1 MPQVLA
7 VDGGTP
13 VRRRPFARWPVW
25 DEREIQAASDVVSS
39 GQWWAPPGTQVK
51 AFEHA
56 FAEVHDAAYAI
67 AVANGSIAL
76 EVALRAAGIDWGD
89 EVITSPY
96 TFIATANT
104 PLLVGAIPRFADILP
119 ETWNLDPDAIEPL
132 ITPRTKA
139 ILPVHLGGEPADMDA
154 INEIAERHGLLVIE
168 DAAQAHGARWRD
180 RSVGA
185 IGDMGTFSFQ
195 ASKNVTGGE
204 GGIVL
209 TNSEEWF
216 ERCWSVHNVG
226 RSRAGGWYEHVV
238 LASNYRLSEW
248 PAAILRVQLS
258 RLGEQATVRSAR
270 AETLKAALSEV
281 DGLDP
286 LPGDPRVSRNAY
298 HIFKMWYAPEAFGG
312 KSPDTFAE
320 AMRAEGIPVSVGYA
334 EPLHRMRVIVERSL
348 YMAAQL
354 GLPEPDQPACPVTED
369 ACERGLWLMQNVLLA
384 EQEDMLDVARAATK
398 IQRAWRS

>member
-1 MPQVLA
+1 MPQGLA

-13 VRRRPFARWPVW
+13 VRSKAFPRWPVW
-25 DEREIQAASDVVSS
+25 DEREIQAVSDVVSS

-51 AFEHA
+51 ALERE
-56 FAEVHDAAYAI
+56 FAEAHDAAYAV

-76 EVALRAAGIDWGD
+76 EVTLRAAGIDWGD

-119 ETWNLDPDAIEPL
+119 DTWNLDPAAIEPL

-154 INEIAERHGLLVIE
+154 INEIAKRYGLLVIE

-195 ASKNVTGGE
+195 ASKNMTGGE

-209 TNSEEWF
+209 TNSEEWL

-226 RSRAGGWYEHVV
+226 RSRSGGWYEHVV

-248 PAAILRVQLS
+248 PAAILRVQLT
-258 RLGEQATVRSAR
+258 RLKEQATVRSAR
-270 AETLKAALSEV
+270 ADTLKAALAEV

-286 LPGDPRVSRNAY
+286 LPGDRRVSHNAY
-298 HIFKMWYAPEAFGG
+298 HIFKMWYDPDAFGG
-312 KSPDTFAE
+312 ESPSRFAE
-320 AMRAEGIPVSVGYA
+320 AMRAEGIPISVGYG
-334 EPLHRMRVIVERSL
+334 EPLHRMRVIVERSRF
-348 YMAAQL
+348 MAAQL
-354 GLPEPDQPACPVTED
+354 DLPEPEQPACQVAED
-369 ACERGLWLMQNVLLA
+369 ACRRGLWLMQNVLLA
-384 EQEDMLDVARAATK
+384 EEEELHDVVRAAIK

>member
-7 VDGGTP
+7 MDGGIP
-13 VRRRPFARWPVW
+13 VRSRPYPRWPVW
-25 DEREIQAASDVVSS
+25 DEREIQAVSDVVSS

-51 AFEHA
+51 ALECE
-56 FAEVHDAAYAI
+56 FAEAHDAAHAV

-76 EVALRAAGIDWGD
+76 EVTLRAAGIDWGD

-119 ETWNLDPDAIEPL
+119 DTWNLDPAAIEAL
-132 ITPRTKA
+132 VTPRTKA
-139 ILPVHLGGEPADMDA
+139 ILPVHLGGEPADMDS
-154 INEIAERHGLLVIE
+154 INEIAKRYGLLVIE

-180 RSVGA
+180 SGVGA
-185 IGDMGTFSFQ
+185 IGDMGIFSFQ

-226 RSRAGGWYEHVV
+226 RSRSGGWYEHVV

-258 RLGEQATVRSAR
+258 RLEEQATVRSAR
-270 AETLKAALSEV
+270 AETLKAALAEV

-286 LPGDPRVSRNAY
+286 LSGDSRVTRNAY
-298 HIFKMWYAPEAFGG
+298 HIFKMWYDPDAFGG
-312 KSPDTFAE
+312 GTPSAFAD
-320 AMRAEGIPVSVGYA
+320 AMRAEGIPVSVGYG
-334 EPLHRMRVIVERSL
+334 EPLHRMRVIVERSRFV
-348 YMAAQL
+348 AAQL
-354 GLPEPDQPACPVTED
+354 DLPAPEQPACPVTED
-369 ACERGLWLMQNVLLA
+369 ACQRGLWLMQNVLLA
-384 EQEDMLDVARAATK
+384 DEEDVLDVARAAAK

>member
-1 MPQVLA
+1 MSQALA
-7 VDGGTP
+7 IDGGTP
-13 VRRRPFARWPVW
+13 VRRRPYPQWPVW
-25 DEREIQAASDVVSS
+25 DEREVEAVSDVVTS

-51 AFEHA
+51 AFERE
-56 FAEVHDAAYAI
+56 FAQAHDAAHAI

-119 ETWNLDPDAIEPL
+119 NTWNLDPDAIEPL

-154 INEIAERHGLLVIE
+154 INEIAKRYGLLVIE
-168 DAAQAHGARWRD
+168 DAAQAHGARWKD
-180 RSVGA
+180 HSVGA

-195 ASKNVTGGE
+195 ASKNVTAGE

-209 TNSEEWF
+209 TNDDTWH

-226 RSRAGGWYEHVV
+226 RSRSGGWYEHVV

-258 RLGEQATVRSAR
+258 RLEEQASLRSAR
-270 AETLKAALSEV
+270 AETLRAALAEV

-286 LPGDPRVSRNAY
+286 LPGDSRVGRNAY
-298 HIFKMWYAPEAFGG
+298 HIFKMWYKPDAFGNKPPG
-312 KSPDTFAE
+312 AFAE
-320 AMRAEGIPVSVGYA
+320 AMRAEGIPISVGYG
-334 EPLHRMRVIVERSL
+334 EPLHRMRVIVERSR
-348 YMAAQL
+348 YVAMQL
-354 GLPEPDQPACPVTED
+354 DLPEPEQPACPVTED
-369 ACERGLWLMQNVLLA
+369 ACQRGLWLMQNVLLA
-384 EQEDMLDVARAATK
+384 EEEDMQDIARAAIK
-398 IQRAWRS
+398 IQRVWRS

>member
-25 DEREIQAASDVVSS
+25 DEREIQAVSDVVSS